1 MKKRIYLTSIFLTIC
16 AVASAKASLSGGIG
30 ASPYI
35 SRAALYADLGGQRTQ
50 DKNQEKKTETK
61 ASPEGS
67 ASEKKLPEGTLI
79 PAGEPVSQAP
89 VFEKTITTAPLEES
103 GLYISNLAKADISI
117 SELLAL
123 PEEKKTGKVLILH
136 THGCEAYTP
145 TKENN
150 YEPTSDFR
158 TVDTRFN
165 VVTVGDKIEEIL
177 KAKGISVIHDRTLC
191 DYPSYNDSYSNS
203 LALGKSYVEADPDID
218 VILDVHRD
226 SVEGSNGEQIKTVG
240 AENTAQLMLVVG
252 TDKSGLE
259 HPLWRQNLSFA
270 LKLQKRI
277 TASYPT
283 LMRPINLRA
292 QRFNQH
298 LTCGSLILE
307 VGTDGN
313 TLEEAL
319 NAASIFADELADY
332 LL

>member
-1 MKKRIYLTSIFLTIC
+1 MKKRTYLTSAFLVIC
-16 AVASAKASLSGGIG
+16 VVTSTKASFSGGIG
-30 ASPYI
+30 LTPYI
-35 SRAALYADLGGQRTQ
+35 SRAALYAELGGHKTR
-50 DKNQEKKTETK
+50 DKNNEEKSE
-61 ASPEGS
+61 AAENPAPEKEN
-67 ASEKKLPEGTLI
+67 SEDTPMHPEEALG
-79 PAGEPVSQAP
+79 QAP
-89 VFEKTITTAPLEES
+89 VFERTITTAPLEES
-103 GLYISNLAKADISI
+103 GLYISNLAKADISV

-150 YEPTSDFR
+150 YNPTSDFR
-158 TVDTRFN
+158 TADTRFN
-165 VVTVGDKIEEIL
+165 VVAVGDKIEEIL
-177 KAKGISVIHDRTLC
+177 KSKGISVIHDRTLC
-191 DYPSYNDSYSNS
+191 DYPFYNDSYANS

-218 VILDVHRD
+218 IILDVHRD
-226 SVEGSNGEQIKTVG
+226 SIEGSGGEQIKTVG

-277 TASYPT
+277 SASYPS

-319 NAASIFADELADY
+319 NAASIFADELAGY